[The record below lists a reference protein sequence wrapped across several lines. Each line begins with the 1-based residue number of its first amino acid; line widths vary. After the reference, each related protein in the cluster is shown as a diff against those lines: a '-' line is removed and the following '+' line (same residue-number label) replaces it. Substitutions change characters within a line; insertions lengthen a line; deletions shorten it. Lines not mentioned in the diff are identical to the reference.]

1 MFFVVSSNK
10 SLDKDSS
17 SSCTVRFDASAIKTD
32 LKVDDEIVI
41 F

>member
-17 SSCTVRFDASAIKTD
+17 SSYTVRSDASAIKTD